1 MPVLHRSSKPIER
14 IDARISA
21 PKRRNS
27 DIYGRSTHGS
37 LDAKMPAIRK
47 ARRSDI
53 RAMAESAAAAFM
65 DEELWGKVMH
75 PHRKEYPGD
84 FVLGF
89 ERKILRNWHHPRR
102 RFLVGLDRHSGK
114 VVGFAEW
121 ERQGILDDPVAPSW
135 VQYLDIGQAMNKA
148 TEYFV
153 EGVSYL
159 RPNRA
164 ADPTKTHILDETF
177 PLIAHYWCGHRSQN
191 WCLQL
196 LAVHP
201 DFQGHGLGAELV
213 QWGVDAAD
221 EESICAS
228 VVSAEEKEGFYNRF
242 GFAEVGKAN
251 VGSLKDN
258 GINGGAIMFRE
269 RRCPETNAQDKRGEV

>member
-1 MPVLHRSSKPIER
+1 VSSDWNPTWAVTRCQNKPVRYCNNLEPARYTPHALPCCPSASPRPPPMSIARPMPVLHRASKPIER

-37 LDAKMPAIRK
+37 LGAKMPAIRK

-65 DEELWGKVMH
+65 DEELWGNVMH

-135 VQYLDIGQAMNKA
+135 VQYLDVGGPARNPEHCTVPNASRQ
-148 TEYFV
+148 V
-153 EGVSYL
+153 
-159 RPNRA
+159 RP
-164 ADPTKTHILDETF
+164 
-177 PLIAHYWCGHRSQN
+177 
-191 WCLQL
+191 
-196 LAVHP
+196 
-201 DFQGHGLGAELV
+201 
-213 QWGVDAAD
+213 
-221 EESICAS
+221 
-228 VVSAEEKEGFYNRF
+228 
-242 GFAEVGKAN
+242 
-251 VGSLKDN
+251 
-258 GINGGAIMFRE
+258 
-269 RRCPETNAQDKRGEV
+269 

>member
-1 MPVLHRSSKPIER
+1 M
-14 IDARISA
+14 
-21 PKRRNS
+21 
-27 DIYGRSTHGS
+27 
-37 LDAKMPAIRK
+37 
-47 ARRSDI
+47 
-53 RAMAESAAAAFM
+53 
-65 DEELWGKVMH
+65 
-75 PHRKEYPGD
+75 
-84 FVLGF
+84 
-89 ERKILRNWHHPRR
+89 
-102 RFLVGLDRHSGK
+102 
-114 VVGFAEW
+114 
-121 ERQGILDDPVAPSW
+121 
-135 VQYLDIGQAMNKA
+135 
-148 TEYFV
+148 
-153 EGVSYL
+153 
-159 RPNRA
+159 
-164 ADPTKTHILDETF
+164 
-177 PLIAHYWCGHRSQN
+177 
-191 WCLQL
+191 